1 MLERYGYTVLQAES
15 AEAAIIL
22 CEQHG
27 GPISLLLTDV
37 IMTGM
42 NGSQLADRL
51 RTPHPEMKVLYMSGY
66 TDGSILRHG
75 VLRHGTRLIEKPFKA
90 ETLNKK
96 LRETLG
102 AKA

>member
-1 MLERYGYTVLQAES
+1 
-15 AEAAIIL
+15 
-22 CEQHG
+22 
-27 GPISLLLTDV
+27 
-37 IMTGM
+37 
-42 NGSQLADRL
+42 
-51 RTPHPEMKVLYMSGY
+51 MSGY

>member
-1 MLERYGYTVLQAES
+1 
-15 AEAAIIL
+15 
-22 CEQHG
+22 
-27 GPISLLLTDV
+27 
-37 IMTGM
+37 MTGM

-75 VLRHGTRLIEKPFKA
+75 VLRYGTRLIEKPFKA